1 MTHAK
6 LVVYICLL
14 SGLSIL
20 EVSII
25 AKTAEI
31 KMCFYQKA
39 RRCKFERTR

>member
-20 EVSII
+20 EVSIMT
-25 AKTAEI
+25 KTAEI
-31 KMCFYQKA
+31 KMCFYQKVT
-39 RRCKFERTR
+39 RCKFERTQ